1 MVKCKKKRSTL
12 AVLKSW
18 LNFFLPKYFKIQM
31 LLATPFILVLFLAI
45 EAFINDRIILYGSEP
60 SLNNFQ
66 SILGIY
72 IKNYLQNPFSRP

>member
-1 MVKCKKKRSTL
+1 
-12 AVLKSW
+12 
-18 LNFFLPKYFKIQM
+18 M

-45 EAFINDRIILYGSEP
+45 EAFINDRIILYGSEL

-66 SILGIY
+66 SIVGIY